1 MRTAL
6 LLPTFLVFVFP
17 SAQLHA
23 QEALT
28 SANLPD
34 FLSRFEQ
41 NFSFVE
47 EAYTDLA
54 KENLPLR
61 DTQGQPLGRRPL
73 EDRRGV
79 ISALRQSSPEVA
91 AHPQSLVSV
100 MKIVFQTE
108 ELADDLFDLAQVA
121 YDNDREELGRRLAAA
136 RKTMEHNKDLLSTYL
151 LSLAAEKEER
161 LKQLE
166 KENAELQLRVKP
178 STP

>member
-6 LLPTFLVFVFP
+6 LLSTLLVFVLP
-17 SAQLHA
+17 PAQLHA

-47 EAYTDLA
+47 QAYTDFT

-61 DTQGQPLGRRPL
+61 DTQGQPLGWRAL
-73 EDRRGV
+73 ADRRAV
-79 ISALRQSSPEVA
+79 ITALRQSSREVA
-91 AHPQSLVSV
+91 AHPQSLMSV

-108 ELADDLFDLAQVA
+108 ELADDLFDLAEVA
-121 YDNDREELGRRLAAA
+121 YDNDREELGWRLAAA
-136 RKTMEHNKDLLSTYL
+136 RKTMEQNKDRLATYL
-151 LSLAAEKEER
+151 LSLAGEKEER

-166 KENAELQLRVKP
+166 KENAELRLRIKP
-178 STP
+178 SAP